1 MVERS
6 VIATGEQNRKDRV
19 YFEQG
24 NDKFRL
30 GQYQGAIAD
39 YDQALRLNP
48 DYAAVY
54 YICGL
59 AKHTLGQHQAAIADM
74 KTALKLAQEAG
85 DSALIT
91 EIERQI

>member
-6 VIATGEQNRKDRV
+6 VIATGGQNRKDRV

-48 DYAAVY
+48 DHAALY
-54 YICGL
+54 YNRGV
-59 AKHTLGQHQAAIADM
+59 ARSRLGQHQDAITDYDQV
-74 KTALKLAQEAG
+74 LRLNP
-85 DSALIT
+85 D
-91 EIERQI
+91 